1 MALYNLNLLPPEDIM
16 QTSKEAHMEAKL
28 VAQSNEDYTVKQVRN
43 IIISTEEADVNK
55 MENGD
60 IWITI

>member
-1 MALYNLNLLPPEDIM
+1 MALFNLNLLPPEDIM
-16 QTSKEAHMEAKL
+16 QSTKDIKMEGKL

-43 IIISTEEADVNK
+43 IIISTSEADVNK

>member
-1 MALYNLNLLPPEDIM
+1 MALFNLNLLPPEDIM

-28 VAQSNEDYTVKQVRN
+28 VAQSNEDYAVKQVRN
-43 IIISTEEADVNK
+43 IIISEEEADINK

-60 IWITI
+60 IWIKI

>member
-1 MALYNLNLLPPEDIM
+1 MALYNLNIMPPEDMM
-16 QTSKEAHMEAKL
+16 QTSKDIQMEAKL